1 MTNTITVESVI
12 AIAGRITI
20 PPDKSIAHR
29 MAILA
34 ALSEG
39 ENQIV
44 GYPDAADPQSTLAVL
59 RALGVEMEER
69 EDSLFVQGVGRHGL
83 RAPDGPLDCGNSG
96 TTMRLMAGVLAGQ
109 SFPST
114 LIGDASVSKRP
125 MERIAEPLRQM
136 GATIRLDDGHAPI
149 QIHGGSLNGITY
161 TLPTASAQVKS
172 CILLAGLMADGS
184 TTVIEPS
191 LSRDHTERMLG
202 LTTFDLGGEQHIAI
216 DPAMDL
222 PPRIWIVPRDFSAA
236 AYFLVAGSIV
246 PNSTLLMKQVGLNP
260 SRAALLDVLRAMG
273 ARVEVTNERTRS
285 YEPIGDIRVNAP
297 EHGLHAVEVGGDLIP
312 NLIDEIPILAV
323 AAACAEG
330 VSIIRD
336 AGELRV
342 KETDRLTAT
351 AQFLG
356 AMGAQAE
363 VVHDSL
369 VIEGGGP
376 LRGATVDSQGDHRIA
391 MAAAVA
397 ALTASGPTTIHN
409 ADCVE
414 VSFPAFWEELDG
426 MAGGGIVSTADPST
440 TLRTGGGR
448 WTADEDKG
456 QRTEVGGRNQLPE
469 IRNPKS
475 EI

>member
-1 MTNTITVESVI
+1 MLNIVTVEPVI

-29 MAILA
+29 AAILA

-44 GYPDAADPQSTLAVL
+44 GFPDAADPQSTLAVL
-59 RALGVEMEER
+59 RALGVAMEER
-69 EDSLFVQGVGRHGL
+69 EDSLYVQGVGRRGF
-83 RAPDGPLDCGNSG
+83 RKPAGPLDCGNSG

-109 SFPST
+109 SFSST
-114 LIGDASVSKRP
+114 LIGDASLSKRP

-136 GATIRLDDGHAPI
+136 GAAIELEDGHAPI
-149 QIHGGSLNGITY
+149 YFHGGSLSGMTY

-172 CILLAGLMADGS
+172 CILLAGLMADGL

-191 LSRDHTERMLG
+191 PSRDHTERMLG
-202 LTTFDLGGEQHIAI
+202 LTTLDFGGERHIAI

-236 AYFLVAGSIV
+236 AFFLVAASIV
-246 PNSTLLMKQVGLNP
+246 PNATLLMMQVGLNP

-273 ARVEVTNERTRS
+273 ARIEVTNERTRA

-312 NLIDEIPILAV
+312 SLIDEIPILAV
-323 AAACAEG
+323 AAACADG

-336 AGELRV
+336 AAELRV
-342 KETDRLTAT
+342 KETDRLAAT
-351 AQFLG
+351 AQFLQ
-356 AMGAQAE
+356 AMGTQVE
-363 VVHDSL
+363 VLDDGL
-369 VIEGGGP
+369 VIEGGRV
-376 LRGATVDSQGDHRIA
+376 LQGATVDSHGDHRIA

-414 VSFPAFWEELDG
+414 VSFPTFWEELDG
-426 MAGGGIVSTADPST
+426 MAGGGVVSSPA
-440 TLRTGGGR
+440 
-448 WTADEDKG
+448 
-456 QRTEVGGRNQLPE
+456 
-469 IRNPKS
+469 
-475 EI
+475 